1 MWYASYHPVYMN
13 ITGAYKMAPP
23 TFPTYANGVEHR
35 KPDLIGNFP
44 YFENVKYFIAQIVVF
59 E

>member
-1 MWYASYHPVYMN
+1 
-13 ITGAYKMAPP
+13 MAPP